1 MRDRPDGPLVCVVDD
16 DVSAR
21 ESVVS
26 LIRTEGYD
34 VEAFDSAQA
43 FLGRQRG
50 QAPACLVLDL
60 NLPGMTGADLQQELA
75 RTGVDVPIIFLT
87 GHGDIPTSVR
97 AIKAGALEFFTKPF
111 EADDLVAAVRMAA
124 TRRADRGE
132 GGMVGASPALRKVL
146 QQVDLVAETDAT
158 VLITG
163 ESGTGKELVARA
175 IHERSR
181 RRGGALVKVN
191 CGAIPDTLFE
201 SEFFGHVKGSFT
213 GALGDRPGRF
223 ELAHGGTLVLDEIGE
238 VPLAMQPRLLRA
250 LQEKEVE
257 RIGDVRSRKVDV
269 RIVAATNRDLAAEV
283 EAGRFRA
290 DLFYRLS
297 VFPIRVPSLRE
308 RREDIP
314 LLAQHFVRAAA
325 RRIGRDAPR
334 LSEAVLA
341 QMSSR
346 DWPGNIRELE
356 NAIERAVIL
365 AQGGELRLEASG
377 PEPAVTATPQ
387 GAPSPVPLLTRSAI
401 EQHQRDSIT
410 AALAQTGGKVAGP
423 DGAAAL
429 LGLKPTTLYSRIIAL
444 GLRRTSA

>member
-1 MRDRPDGPLVCVVDD
+1 MRDRPAGPLVCVVDD

-26 LIRTEGYD
+26 LIRSEGYE
-34 VEAFDSAQA
+34 VEAFDSALA

-50 QAPACLVLDL
+50 EMPSCMVLDL

-75 RTGVDVPIIFLT
+75 RTGMDVPIIFLT
-87 GHGDIPTSVR
+87 GHGDISSSVR

-124 TRRADRGE
+124 SRRAAPAE

-146 QQVDLVAETDAT
+146 QQVELVAETDAT

-175 IHERSR
+175 IHDQSR
-181 RRGGALVKVN
+181 RRRAPLVKVN

-213 GALGDRPGRF
+213 GALRDRPGRF
-223 ELAHGGTLVLDEIGE
+223 ELAQGGTLVLDEIGE

-269 RIVAATNRDLAAEV
+269 RIVAVTNRDLAAEV

-290 DLFYRLS
+290 DLFYRLN
-297 VFPIRVPSLRE
+297 VFPIRMPSLRE

-314 LLAQHFVRAAA
+314 LLAAHFVRAAA

-334 LSEAVLA
+334 LPEAVLA
-341 QMSSR
+341 EMSGR

-365 AQGGELRLEASG
+365 ARGGELRLEASG
-377 PEPAVTATPQ
+377 REPAVT
-387 GAPSPVPLLTRSAI
+387 SPASSAFSAPLLTRAAI
-401 EQHQRDSIT
+401 EQHQRDSIA

-444 GLRRTSA
+444 GLRRTPA